1 MKKKISLI
9 LFLMVSILAIAEVQK
24 PKALIVRLSEGTENA
39 YILSEEPIVT
49 IQEDKMIVTGIIE
62 VVYFRSEISKFYF
75 DDIDPDDPRIMKSP
89 TGVDS
94 AEKGNVEF
102 RYVDGEN
109 ILIRGLNE
117 NTIVTV
123 TSIDG
128 VFISSQRSDS
138 TGNVS
143 ISLKNR
149 KSGVYVISFEGR
161 SIKVK
166 I

>member
-1 MKKKISLI
+1 MKRKISLI
-9 LFLMVSILAIAEVQK
+9 LLLMVSILAIAEVQK

-62 VVYFRSEISKFYF
+62 VAYFRSEISKFYF
-75 DDIDPDDPRIMKSP
+75 EDIDPDDPRIMKNP
-89 TGVDS
+89 TGVDNV
-94 AEKGNVEF
+94 EKNNVEF

-128 VFISSQRSDS
+128 VLISSQRSDS

-161 SIKVK
+161 SVKVK